1 MSEYLIIVSKKKKKK
16 EQKNKSKLIFLAVS
30 GYKKSKIL
38 LVTYKSTSF
47 T

>member
-1 MSEYLIIVSKKKKKK
+1 MSEYLIIVSKKT
-16 EQKNKSKLIFLAVS
+16 KNKNLTLSNLIFLAVS